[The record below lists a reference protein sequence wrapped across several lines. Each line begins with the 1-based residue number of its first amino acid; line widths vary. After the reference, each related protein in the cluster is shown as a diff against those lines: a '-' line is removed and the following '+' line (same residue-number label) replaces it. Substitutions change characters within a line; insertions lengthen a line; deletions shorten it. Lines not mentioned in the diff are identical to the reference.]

1 MSISKD
7 RWQKR
12 EAFSALLE
20 KGDYQGYI
28 TTDDIIAVFP
38 EAEELEDRMDR
49 LQAFFRESGIEVFED
64 HSQIPENLRPEVE
77 VDEAEAFVKLLLRT
91 ATSADGK
98 V

>member
-12 EAFSALLE
+12 EAFSALVE

-38 EAEELEDRMDR
+38 EAEELEERMER
-49 LQAFFRESGIEVFED
+49 LQAFFRRTPRSRKHSTWRLLPATTPSGCI
-64 HSQIPENLRPEVE
+64 SRKWPEFL
-77 VDEAEAFVKLLLRT
+77 F
-91 ATSADGK
+91 
-98 V
+98 